1 MTATLKGLATPAA
14 PASEQDLH
22 LERTDI
28 WFYDVG
34 PNRVGINVT
43 LRNLGAEPSR
53 PTTVTLQAAPLGAFV
68 SWEPLVALAVPALRP
83 GEAVDLNTEAARPQP
98 APLGDFADVP
108 PRRVLAAMGSGARP
122 SRAAAQGGGLFRN
135 WSLLRRLRRVA
146 GGQPA
151 RSPSLPPDP
160 LELLGRRNPH
170 WAGNLNVFIGRRSV
184 ERHLARALR
193 IYPGRTNLAMFIVGS
208 GPDAYAFEL
217 RGDGAAWEAA
227 LYDKSFGSSL
237 LVNHGTDHRIR
248 PSEWV
253 PTHGRQLMILAV
265 CPPEGCQRGT
275 LEVHVTQQSTG
286 KTAVVEFSL
295 DPEAAGPGCYV
306 V

>member
-14 PASEQDLH
+14 VAPEQDLH

-34 PNRVGINVT
+34 PERVGINVT

-53 PTTVTLQAAPLGAFV
+53 PTTLMLQAAPLGAFV

-83 GEAVDLNTEAARPQP
+83 GETVDLSTEAARPKP

-108 PRRVLAAMGSGARP
+108 PRRVLAAVGPDDQP
-122 SRAAAQGGGLFRN
+122 SRTAGRRSGLFRN
-135 WSLLRRLRRVA
+135 WALVRRLRRAA
-146 GGQPA
+146 GGQSA
-151 RSPSLPPDP
+151 KSPSLPPDP
-160 LELLGRRNPH
+160 LDLVGRRNPH
-170 WAGNLNVFIGRRSV
+170 WAGNLNVFIGRKSV

-193 IYPGRTNLAMFIVGS
+193 IYPGRTNLAMFFVGS
-208 GPDAYAFEL
+208 GPDAYAFDL

-227 LYDKSFGSSL
+227 LYDRTFGPSL
-237 LVNHGTDHRIR
+237 LVNHRTDARIR

-253 PTHGRQLMILAV
+253 QTHGRQLMILAV
-265 CPPEGCQRGT
+265 CPPDDCQRGT